1 MACLSR
7 RVYKKAINIMSLC
20 QDWKIKR
27 QASNTVNA
35 MLFGQLPGNRDED
48 KIHQLLSLA
57 ENGAISKNELNE
69 KLREAKVILS

>member
-1 MACLSR
+1 
-7 RVYKKAINIMSLC
+7 
-20 QDWKIKR
+20 
-27 QASNTVNA
+27 

-69 KLREAKVILS
+69 KLKEAKVILS

>member
-7 RVYKKAINIMSLC
+7 RAYRKAINIMSLY

-27 QASNTVNA
+27 QASNKVNA

-69 KLREAKVILS
+69 KLKEAKVILS